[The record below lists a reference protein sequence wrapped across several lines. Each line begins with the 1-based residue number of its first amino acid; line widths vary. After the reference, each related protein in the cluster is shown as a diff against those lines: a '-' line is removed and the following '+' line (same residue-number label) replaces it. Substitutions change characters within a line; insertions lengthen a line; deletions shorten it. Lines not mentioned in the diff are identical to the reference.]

1 MSPERSQRKQGRGGQ
16 PQPSM
21 ELREGLPTAEPNR
34 RNRSR
39 YKPREH
45 QNHGGL
51 REAQMGGQE
60 FATRA
65 IRGRPPLAL
74 LPQLQTPTQGESDE
88 N

>member
-1 MSPERSQRKQGRGGQ
+1 
-16 PQPSM
+16 
-21 ELREGLPTAEPNR
+21 
-34 RNRSR
+34 
-39 YKPREH
+39 
-45 QNHGGL
+45 
-51 REAQMGGQE
+51 MGGQE